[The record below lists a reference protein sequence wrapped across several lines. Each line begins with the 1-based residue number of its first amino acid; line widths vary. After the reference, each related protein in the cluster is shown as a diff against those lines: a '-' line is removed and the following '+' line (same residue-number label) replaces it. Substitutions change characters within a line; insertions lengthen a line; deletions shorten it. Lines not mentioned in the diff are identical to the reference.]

1 MLMQLKAQM
10 TETDQMIKHVG
21 KHMDQKVA
29 VIFREI
35 PGEEH
40 MALVVYPDQL
50 QQNIHDDVMNA
61 IQSIKGQ
68 EAKHL
73 GEALHGITGTNGDM
87 ILKTLHVNR
96 FMKKVRTQDVIMI
109 ARPNTPGVRLD
120 EINKIINDLE
130 TGSEAAK
137 NLAKL
142 DAQAGMADPDKNAK
156 AVQAAAQVV
165 GSSATAGTVLSDESI
180 ANGLVQQA
188 EAMQAQMVSLQAEA
202 ARLMTEAQALNPA
215 LAKPVAKKRGRPAK
229 AKA

>member
-1 MLMQLKAQM
+1 MQLKAQM

-188 EAMQAQMVSLQAEA
+188 EAMQAQMVNLQAEA